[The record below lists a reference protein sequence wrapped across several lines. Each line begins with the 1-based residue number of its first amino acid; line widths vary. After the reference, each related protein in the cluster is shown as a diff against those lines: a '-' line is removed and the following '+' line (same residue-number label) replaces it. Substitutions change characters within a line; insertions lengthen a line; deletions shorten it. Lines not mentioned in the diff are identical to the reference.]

1 MTLVLDII
9 TTASVLFVVA
19 AGLLAIF
26 GVLKIINFAHGAWL
40 TVGAYC
46 AVLVAGLGWNPWLA
60 LPLAFLVGAVLG
72 GITEMLIV
80 RPLYRRPLDAILA
93 TWGLGIVLGQLITL
107 WFGRDVQFTPNLLP
121 GTVELFGFTYSG
133 YRLFMILAA
142 LVIGG
147 GLVVWALLGKD
158 FRTPDG
164 LLAGVGLGGVIA
176 WMWWISGHLGFVP
189 EHPETLESVYLATNS
204 GRMESLTFTAP
215 MAYLLDW
222 LVHYSDTSKVLTL
235 GVVTVVGVVVG
246 SFIQALLSRSFRWE
260 GFRDT
265 QDTAL
270 HLAGAACMG
279 VGGVTAMGCT
289 VGQGLSGLSTLSLTS
304 AIAVAGI
311 MVGAVLGFRFQI
323 WLLERE

>member
-60 LPLAFLVGAVLG
+60 LPVAFLVGAVLG
-72 GITEMLIV
+72 GITEVLIV

-121 GTVELFGFTYSG
+121 GTVELFGFTYSA

-147 GLVVWALLGKD
+147 GFSLLLEGTRLGLQARAVIMNETLARSLGINTDLVRLATFVTG
-158 FRTPDG
+158 TG
-164 LLAGVGLGGVIA
+164 LAALAGVLLTPLTSVDPTMGVAWLIGAFMLVMVSGSSFGALAIA
-176 WMWWISGHLGFVP
+176 C
-189 EHPETLESVYLATNS
+189 
-204 GRMESLTFTAP
+204 
-215 MAYLLDW
+215 
-222 LVHYSDTSKVLTL
+222 LV
-235 GVVTVVGVVVG
+235 
-246 SFIQALLSRSFRWE
+246 F
-260 GFRDT
+260 
-265 QDTAL
+265 
-270 HLAGAACMG
+270 GAAQ
-279 VGGVTAMGCT
+279 VLV
-289 VGQGLSGLSTLSLTS
+289 STLISPVLGSIT
-304 AIAVAGI
+304 V
-311 MVGAVLGFRFQI
+311 AVLCAIVLRVSPKGFSNA
-323 WLLERE
+323 